1 MSKVRHIIGCMT
13 GTSLDGLDAALVRIV
28 GEGLTLKAE
37 LVEQVSAHFD
47 DALREGL
54 RQLATGQPCR
64 AIDIMRLAR
73 QLGELH
79 AQVVQPMTQKQSV
92 DLIVLHGQTV
102 WHAPQDEVG
111 AMSWQLIDPW
121 PVVRRCAVPVVY
133 DLRQADLIA
142 GGQGAPITPLAD
154 WILFRSDTVSRALVN
169 LGGIC
174 NITWLPKGCQPG
186 DVQGEDV
193 GPCNLLLDGLVQRLF
208 GLPYDE
214 HGRLAARGG
223 GSSLVYRLMMQAP
236 FFNRPRPRS
245 TGREDFSPAW
255 IDQLIR
261 DTGLPNYDML
271 ASAVDAVAHLIT
283 EATIGVADEVIL
295 AGGGA
300 KNKALERRL
309 RELGRD
315 QVKVRLLSE
324 LGVAGEAREAM
335 EFAVLGALAMDGVRL
350 TLPQITGCDQ
360 PGKFGT
366 WVYP

>member
-1 MSKVRHIIGCMT
+1 MNRVRHIVGCMT
-13 GTSLDGLDAALVRIV
+13 GTSLDGLDAALVRID
-28 GEGLTLKAE
+28 GEGLHLQATLIE
-37 LVEQVSAHFD
+37 HVSAEFD
-47 DALREGL
+47 DSLREGL
-54 RQLATGQPCR
+54 KQWASGQPSR

-73 QLGELH
+73 RLGELH
-79 AQVVQPMTQKQSV
+79 AQVVQPMTQRSAV
-92 DLIVLHGQTV
+92 DLVVLHGQTV
-102 WHAPQDEVG
+102 WHSPHDEVG

-121 PVVRRCAVPVVY
+121 PVVRKCGVPVVY

-154 WILFRSDTVSRALVN
+154 WVLFRSDTVSRAMVN

-174 NITWLPKGCQPG
+174 NITFLPKGCSTTE
-186 DVQGEDV
+186 VQGEDV
-193 GPCNLLLDGLVQRLF
+193 GPCNLLLDGLAQRLF

-223 GSSLVYRLMMQAP
+223 ASSLMLRLVKQAP
-236 FFNRPRPRS
+236 FFERPRPRS

-255 IDQLIR
+255 IDQLLR
-261 DTGLPNYDML
+261 DTGLPNHDML
-271 ASAVDAVAHLIT
+271 ASAVDAVAHLIV
-283 EATIGVADEVIL
+283 EAATGRAEEIVL

-315 QVKVRLLSE
+315 RVKVRLLSE
-324 LGVAGEAREAM
+324 LGVAGDAREAM
-335 EFAVLGALAMDGVRL
+335 AFAVLGALAMDGVQL
-350 TLPQITGCDQ
+350 TLPQITGCNQ